1 VLVASGRASPEVV
14 LSDRK
19 LIETSSAPSI
29 ADARDQNMLVLVAE
43 DDRINQKVILTQ
55 LGLLGYAA
63 EVASNGLEALQ
74 LWRDGD
80 YALLLTD
87 LHMPE
92 MDGYALALTI
102 RLEEP
107 KGQRMPII
115 ALTANA
121 LVGEAHR
128 ARSAGVDEYLT
139 KPVQL
144 SVLGESLAKWLP
156 HVHAASGTSNVA
168 ATHDANAEPPP
179 LQVATLHRLIGEDP
193 AIILDFLQ
201 DFLAGMRTA
210 SKEINA
216 LYAAKDIPA
225 MATIAHRLKSSAR
238 CVGALHL
245 GDLCAELENA
255 TKAGGLEPVT
265 QVLQEYNAAS
275 AKVEAQL
282 IATLRDK

>member
-1 VLVASGRASPEVV
+1 
-14 LSDRK
+14 
-19 LIETSSAPSI
+19 
-29 ADARDQNMLVLVAE
+29 
-43 DDRINQKVILTQ
+43 
-55 LGLLGYAA
+55 
-63 EVASNGLEALQ
+63 
-74 LWRDGD
+74 
-80 YALLLTD
+80 
-87 LHMPE
+87 MPE

-102 RLEEP
+102 RLEES

-156 HVHAASGTSNVA
+156 HVHATNGTSEVPE
-168 ATHDANAEPPP
+168 THDASDEALP
-179 LQVATLHRLIGEDP
+179 LQVATLHRLIGDDP
-193 AIILDFLQ
+193 VMILDFLQ
-201 DFLAGMRTA
+201 DFLAVMRAA

-216 LYAAKDIPA
+216 VHAAKDIPA
-225 MATIAHRLKSSAR
+225 IATIAHRLKSSAR
-238 CVGALHL
+238 SVGALHL

-255 TKAGGLEPVT
+255 TKAGGLVPLT
-265 QVLQEYNAAS
+265 QVLHEYNAAS

-282 IATLRDK
+282 VATLREK

>member
-1 VLVASGRASPEVV
+1 
-14 LSDRK
+14 
-19 LIETSSAPSI
+19 
-29 ADARDQNMLVLVAE
+29 
-43 DDRINQKVILTQ
+43 
-55 LGLLGYAA
+55 
-63 EVASNGLEALQ
+63 
-74 LWRDGD
+74 
-80 YALLLTD
+80 
-87 LHMPE
+87 

-102 RLEEP
+102 RLEES

-128 ARSAGVDEYLT
+128 ARSAGVDDYLT

-156 HVHAASGTSNVA
+156 HGHSSIRTADVAETGNVNGEA
-168 ATHDANAEPPP
+168 LP

-193 AIILDFLQ
+193 AMILEFLQ
-201 DFLAGMRTA
+201 DFLGVMRVA

-216 LYAAKDIPA
+216 VYAANNIPA
-225 MATIAHRLKSSAR
+225 IATIAHRLKSSAR
-238 CVGALHL
+238 SVGALHL

-255 TKAGGLEPVT
+255 TKAGGLEPLS

-282 IATLRDK
+282 VATLHDR